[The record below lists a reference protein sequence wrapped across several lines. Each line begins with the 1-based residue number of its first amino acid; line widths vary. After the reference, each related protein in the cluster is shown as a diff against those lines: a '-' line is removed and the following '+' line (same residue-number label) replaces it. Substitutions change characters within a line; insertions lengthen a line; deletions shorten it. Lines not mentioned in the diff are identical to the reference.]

1 MPPGGSPLLLKRR
14 GQWIIEIS
22 PSTMGYCPAYFD
34 DSYPFFGSRNQ
45 LSAMVNLDLTD
56 PNVMTQGPAPSTLT
70 AGDQSGAVTTLI
82 KSIMDIA
89 VVNNQ
94 SYAIGG
100 TKLYQL
106 SASAVTNTGIWPH
119 TISSGGGE
127 LGEDVV
133 YYQSNTYYFFNRNGS
148 VGEIGK
154 YDMSVTFTDN
164 WGSTV
169 PTGKAALQY
178 APHQAINGGDDVVYF
193 ANGNYV
199 GTIDGTTLDTQA
211 LDFATNSQVASI
223 TWNLDR
229 IWIAVN
235 RPNLSGAN
243 ANQSAIYNWN
253 GVDPS
258 WETDPIAINGIVTAL
273 YTKNGVVFVW
283 WQENGTSNR
292 YNFGYHAGIKLI
304 PLAKF
309 SGTPPAYY
317 QVGEYQGFLSWVSSG
332 LIYLWGATDPK
343 SVVRA
348 FQYLSTS
355 YTTSGGLGSP
365 FGGLLLASNDA
376 GSNYKLETPHAT
388 NKTVTSSGNSIAFDI
403 SAAGIKAV
411 IESIHVST
419 DPLATGARCDF
430 TLNYD
435 KAKSSLISTGST
447 PGITKIAYDANNNTT
462 KWKILAKDLDVEDF
476 RLDWNFALGSTTN
489 PVKIR
494 SIQIKGHYVYDL

>member
-22 PSTMGYCPAYFD
+22 PSSMGYCPAYFD
-34 DSYPFFGSRNQ
+34 DTYPFFGSKNQ

-56 PNVMTQGPAPSTLT
+56 PNVMTQAPAPSTIT

-89 VVNNQ
+89 VVSNQ

-100 TKLYQL
+100 TKLYQI
-106 SASAVTNTGIWPH
+106 SASAVTNSGIWPH
-119 TISSGGGE
+119 TISGAGGE

-133 YYQSNTYYFFNRNGS
+133 YYKSNLYYFYNETGS
-148 VGEIGK
+148 IGDIGK
-154 YDMSVTFTDN
+154 YDMGVTFDDD

-169 PTGKAALQY
+169 PTGAAALQS
-178 APHQAINGGDDVVYF
+178 APHQAINGGDDVIYF
-193 ANGNYV
+193 ANGNFV
-199 GTIDGTTLDTQA
+199 GTIDTTTLDTQA
-211 LDFATNSQVASI
+211 LDFATNSQVSSL

-229 IWIAVN
+229 VWIAVN

-258 WETDPIAINGIVTAL
+258 WQTDPIAINGIVGAL

-292 YNFGYHAGIKLI
+292 YNFGYHAGIKLVPI
-304 PLAKF
+304 ATF
-309 SGTPPAYY
+309 SGTLPSYY
-317 QVGEYQGFLSWVSSG
+317 QVGEYKGFLAWCSASA
-332 LIYLWGATDPK
+332 IYLWGATDPK
-343 SVVRA
+343 AIVKA
-348 FQYLSTS
+348 FQYCSST
-355 YTTSGGLGSP
+355 YTTSGGIGSP
-365 FGGLLLASNDA
+365 FGNILMASYNGASN
-376 GSNYKLETPHAT
+376 YRLETPHAST
-388 NKTVTSSGNSIAFDI
+388 KTTVSSGKSVAFDL

-411 IESIHVST
+411 IESIHVNT
-419 DPLATGARCDF
+419 DPLATGAKCDF

-435 KAKSSLISTGST
+435 KAKNSITSGTGLT
-447 PGITKIAYDANNNTT
+447 QIAYDANNNTT
-462 KWKILAKDLDVEDF
+462 KWKVLAKDLDVEDF
-476 RLDWNFALGSTTN
+476 RLDWSFANGSTVN